1 MIKSTLLCFVC
12 MTGILLA
19 QFKPDYVMF
28 DTATHISRNYVR
40 FLNTNNVYVGYDL
53 TINPSNRVTSGTI
66 DWSIGKMA
74 EVSYTNTLGL
84 VFTNTS
90 NWVKY
95 DLRLNGT
102 NSVSWPA
109 ATVFLGVTVANSN
122 HFYTISRYNDGTN
135 YVFQYNLE
143 SAGGGSTNSVSVW
156 ANYIAIADVNVGS
169 RKIIFADGTY
179 LRGAGTNLYFGYTE

>member
-40 FLNTNNVYVGYDL
+40 FLNTNNVYAGYDL
-53 TINPSNRVTSGTI
+53 TINPSNRVTSGTV
-66 DWSIGKMA
+66 DWSIGKMV
-74 EVSYTNTLGL
+74 EVFYTNTIEL

-95 DLRLNGT
+95 DLRLAGT
-102 NSVSWPA
+102 NSVTWPD
-109 ATVFLGVTVANSN
+109 ATSFIGGMVVNSN
-122 HFYTISRYNDGTN
+122 HFYVISRYNDGTN
-135 YVFQYNLE
+135 YVYQYG
-143 SAGGGSTNSVSVW
+143 AGGDGGDASAW
-156 ANYIAIADVNVGS
+156 AYYTAAVDVNVGS
-169 RKIIFADGTY
+169 HKIIFADGTY
-179 LRGAGTNLYFGYTE
+179 IRGVGTNLYFGYTE